1 MSRLRRIQA
10 KYPQE
15 PKVMNEEKYI
25 TIKELA
31 ELKGVSTRAIRL
43 SRGKYITR
51 DIIVKG
57 GKSFEILLSSIEPE
71 LQGKYYS
78 KFVPSC
84 TENQLPAPL
93 DFYKPDKAKIIALA
107 RLDLLNLWKNQR
119 KNQQNKTQFDTD
131 FLCAYNAQ
139 VLYPE
144 IYAKLG
150 KVSIGRLQRCKW
162 ILGNSNNYE
171 LLIPNYHYE
180 DYSRTCL
187 TEYEKQIFLKL
198 PLHPNKFSIEK
209 AISLTQ
215 YVLKSQGQEYIPAS
229 STFRKFANWYKANYF
244 DKWTVLSEGEK
255 TLKEKVIPHIKR
267 DISKIEVGEVL
278 VADGKRLNFQVIN
291 PFTGK
296 PCRATLIVFLDWKS
310 TALVGY
316 EIMLEENTQ
325 NIASALRNAILNLS
339 RIPKFVYLDNGKAF
353 RGKYFMGSE
362 DFCEIGLR
370 GIYEKLGI
378 TTVFA
383 NPYNARAKV
392 IERFF
397 LEMQESFEKLL
408 PSYIG
413 TGIENKPAR
422 LRRNEKFH
430 SEIHTEF
437 TPTIQQTIQM
447 INSWL
452 KYKNSLPCP
461 NDRTKSIKEMLDS
474 IERQAI
480 NPRELDDLMLAQEV
494 KTITS
499 QGIRFLKSDY
509 YNDALYGL
517 RQKVIIKYSLFDL
530 SYINVYTT
538 SGKFLCRADR
548 ITLTHPLA
556 HYTGEIKDVE
566 DYKQK
571 IQKQKQL
578 KNKTIKACKE
588 FLNTE
593 DLEIL
598 GCEMDKVEEIYL
610 PPKLETKKEKSE
622 KYNPAVKPLFKTSR
636 ERYEYLMEYGC
647 ICNND
652 RVWLASYKESKEFKE
667 YETNIA
673 DCRQRAEASACP
685 FNAGKQERNKL

>member
-1 MSRLRRIQA
+1 MD
-10 KYPQE
+10 
-15 PKVMNEEKYI
+15 NEKYI

-31 ELKGVSTRAIRL
+31 ELKCVSARAIRL
-43 SRGKYITR
+43 SKCKYITR
-51 DIIVKG
+51 EITVKG
-57 GKSFEILLSSIEPE
+57 GKSFEILLSSIEE
-71 LQGKYYS
+71 SLQEKYYS
-78 KFVPSC
+78 KLVSIPPIK
-84 TENQLPAPL
+84 QLPIIADL
-93 DFYKPDKAKIIALA
+93 HKSDKAKIIALA
-107 RLDLLNLWKNQR
+107 RFDLVNLWKDQR
-119 KNQQNKTQFDTD
+119 KHQAYKNQFDSD
-131 FLCAYNAQ
+131 FLSAYNANT
-139 VLYPE
+139 LYPE
-144 IYAKLG
+144 IYAKIG
-150 KVSIGRLQRCKW
+150 KVSIGTLQRWKRV
-162 ILGNSNNYE
+162 LGNSKNYE
-171 LLIPNYHYE
+171 LLSPGYHYE
-180 DYSRTCL
+180 NYSRTKL
-187 TEYEKQIFLKL
+187 DEYEKQIFLKFL
-198 PLHPNKFSIEK
+198 LHPNKFSIGK

-215 YVLKSQGQEYIPAS
+215 YVLKTHNREYIPAAP
-229 STFRKFANWYKANYF
+229 TFRRFANWYKANYF
-244 DKWTVLSEGEK
+244 DRWTLLRDGEK
-255 TLKEKVIPHIKR
+255 ALKEQVIPHIKR

-296 PCRATLIVFLDWKS
+296 ACRATLIGFLDWKS

-325 NIASALRNAILNLS
+325 NIASALRNAILNLGK
-339 RIPKFVYLDNGKAF
+339 IPKFVYLDNGRAF
-353 RGKYFMGSE
+353 KSKYFMGSPA
-362 DFCEIGLR
+362 FCETGLK

-413 TGIENKPAR
+413 TNIENKPAR

-430 SEIHTEF
+430 CAIHKEF
-437 TPTIQQTIQM
+437 IPTIQQTIQM

-452 KYKNSLPCP
+452 LYKNSLPCP
-461 NDRTKSIKEMLDS
+461 NDKSKTIQEMLGS
-474 IERQAI
+474 IERQEI

-530 SYINVYTT
+530 SYINVYTIT
-538 SGKFLCRADR
+538 GKFLCKADR

-556 HYTGEIKDVE
+556 HYTGDIKDIE

-588 FLNTE
+588 FLNIE

-598 GCEMDKVEEIYL
+598 ECEMDKIEDTLL
-610 PPKLETKKEKSE
+610 PSQIVPKIKIQKEKPE
-622 KYNPAVKPLFKTSR
+622 KFNPAVKPLFKTSR
-636 ERYEYLMEYGC
+636 ERYKYLMEHGC
-647 ICNND
+647 TCNDD
-652 RVWLASYKESKEFKE
+652 RIWLTAYKESKEFEE
-667 YETNIA
+667 YETSFRK
-673 DCRQRAEASACP
+673 D
-685 FNAGKQERNKL
+685 

>member
-1 MSRLRRIQA
+1 
-10 KYPQE
+10 
-15 PKVMNEEKYI
+15 MNEEKYI

-43 SRGKYITR
+43 SKSKYQIR
-51 DIIVKG
+51 DIDVKG

-71 LQGKYYS
+71 LQEKYYS
-78 KFVPSC
+78 KFVPSLSKK
-84 TENQLPAPL
+84 QIPVPL
-93 DFYKPDKAKIIALA
+93 DFHKPDKAKTIALA

-119 KNQQNKTQFDTD
+119 KNQSNKTQFDTD
-131 FLCAYNAQ
+131 FLSAYNAQ
-139 VLYPE
+139 ILYPE

-150 KVSIGRLQRCKW
+150 KVSIGTLQRWKRV
-162 ILGNSNNYE
+162 LGNSNNYE

-187 TEYEKQIFLKL
+187 TDYEKQIFMKL
-198 PLHPNKFSIEK
+198 LLHPNKFSIGK

-215 YVLKSQGQEYIPAS
+215 YVLKSQGQEYIPAPP
-229 STFRKFANWYKANYF
+229 TFRRFANWYKTNYF
-244 DKWTVLSEGEK
+244 DKWTLLREGEK
-255 TLKEKVIPHIKR
+255 ALKEEVIPHIKR

-296 PCRATLIVFLDWKS
+296 PCRATLIGFLDWKS

-316 EIMLEENTQ
+316 EIMIEENTQ
-325 NIASALRNAILNLS
+325 NIASALRNAILNLGK
-339 RIPKFVYLDNGKAF
+339 IPKFVYLDNGRAF
-353 RGKYFMGSE
+353 RGKYFVGSAKF
-362 DFCEIGLR
+362 DEIGLK

-383 NPYNARAKV
+383 NSYNARAKV

-413 TGIENKPAR
+413 TSIENKPAR

-452 KYKNSLPCP
+452 EYKNSLPCP
-461 NDRTKSIKEMLDS
+461 NDRTRSLKEMLNS
-474 IERQAI
+474 IEKQEI
-480 NPRELDDLMLAQEV
+480 NPRELDDLMMVQEI

-499 QGIRFLKSDY
+499 QGIRFLKADY
-509 YNDALYGL
+509 YNDELYGL
-517 RQKVIIKYSLFDL
+517 RQKVVIKYSLFDL

-566 DYKQK
+566 DYKLK

-588 FLNTE
+588 FLNIE

-598 GCEMDKVEEIYL
+598 EYEMDKTEKVQL
-610 PPKLETKKEKSE
+610 PPPNIPKLNTKKEKPE

-636 ERYEYLMEYGC
+636 GRYEYLMKYGC
-647 ICNND
+647 TCNDD
-652 RVWLASYKESKEFKE
+652 RVWLMAYKDSKEYKS
-667 YETNIA
+667 YETSFCK
-673 DCRQRAEASACP
+673 D
-685 FNAGKQERNKL
+685 

>member
-1 MSRLRRIQA
+1 MT
-10 KYPQE
+10 
-15 PKVMNEEKYI
+15 EKYI

-43 SRGKYITR
+43 AKDKYTIREVT
-51 DIIVKG
+51 VKG

-71 LQGKYYS
+71 LQEKYLN
-78 KFVPSC
+78 KF
-84 TENQLPAPL
+84 LPINNKKLLPTVVDL
-93 DFYKPDKAKIIALA
+93 YKPDKAKIIALA
-107 RLDLLNLWKNQR
+107 RFDLVKIWLEQR
-119 KNQQNKTQFDTD
+119 KNQYNKTQFDKD
-131 FLCAYNAQ
+131 FLSTYNAKC
-139 VLYPE
+139 LYPD
-144 IYAKLG
+144 IYAKIG
-150 KVSIGRLQRCKW
+150 NVSIGTLQRWKR
-162 ILGNSNNYE
+162 ILGNSSNYE

-180 DYSRTCL
+180 DYSRTTL
-187 TEYEKQIFLKL
+187 TEFEKQIFLKL
-198 PLHPNKFSIEK
+198 LLHPNKFSIGK

-215 YVLKSQGQEYIPAS
+215 YVLKTQGQEYIPAPP
-229 STFRKFANWYKANYF
+229 TFRRFANWYRDNYF
-244 DKWTVLSEGEK
+244 DKWTLLRDGEK
-255 TLKEKVIPHIKR
+255 ALKENVIPHIKR

-278 VADGKRLNFQVIN
+278 VADGKRLNFQIIN

-296 PCRATLIVFLDWKS
+296 PCRATLIGFLDWKS

-325 NIASALRNAILNLS
+325 NIASALRNAILNLGK
-339 RIPKFVYLDNGKAF
+339 IPKFVYLDNGKAF
-353 RGKYFMGSE
+353 RSKYFEGASKDGFE
-362 DFCEIGLR
+362 QYGFKGV
-370 GIYEKLGI
+370 YEKLGI

-413 TGIENKPAR
+413 TSIENKPAR

-430 SEIHTEF
+430 KAIHQEF
-437 TPTIQQTIQM
+437 VPTIQQTIQM

-452 KYKNSLPCP
+452 EYKNSQLCP
-461 NDRTKSIKEMLDS
+461 NDKSRTIQQMLDS
-474 IERQAI
+474 IERQEI
-480 NPRELDDLMLAQEV
+480 NQRELDDLMLAQEI
-494 KTITS
+494 KIITS

-530 SYINVYTT
+530 SYINVYTL
-538 SGKFLCRADR
+538 SGKFLCKADR

-556 HYTGEIKDVE
+556 NYTGEIKDIE

-578 KNKTIKACKE
+578 KKKTIKACKE
-588 FLNTE
+588 FLNIE

-598 GCEMDKVEEIYL
+598 QCEMADCEQRAEQSKAPFIASNQPEKEELENL
-610 PPKLETKKEKSE
+610 PTPIVPKIENKKE
-622 KYNPAVKPLFKTSR
+622 KYNPYVKPLFKTNI
-636 ERYEYLMEYGC
+636 ERYEYLMQHGC
-647 ICNND
+647 TCVED
-652 RVWLASYKESKEFKE
+652 RKWLTNFKESEE
-667 YETNIA
+667 YKQYEINI
-673 DCRQRAEASACP
+673 C
-685 FNAGKQERNKL
+685 

>member
-1 MSRLRRIQA
+1 MD
-10 KYPQE
+10 
-15 PKVMNEEKYI
+15 NEKYI

-31 ELKGVSTRAIRL
+31 ELKGVSARAIRL
-43 SRGKYITR
+43 SLKKYVIREITVR
-51 DIIVKG
+51 G
-57 GKSFEILLSSIEPE
+57 GKSFEILLSSIEPV
-71 LQGKYYS
+71 LQEKYYS
-78 KFVPSC
+78 KIIPTYEVK
-84 TENQLPAPL
+84 QLPTPTN
-93 DFYKPDKAKIIALA
+93 FHKPDKAKTIALA
-107 RLDLLNLWKNQR
+107 RIDLLNLWKNQR
-119 KNQQNKTQFDTD
+119 KNQSNKTQFDKN
-131 FLCAYNAQ
+131 FLSAYNAKC
-139 VLYPE
+139 LYPE

-150 KVSIGRLQRCKW
+150 KVSIGTLQRWKR

-180 DYSRTCL
+180 DYSKTCL
-187 TEYEKQIFLKL
+187 TEHEKQIFLKL
-198 PLHPNKFSIEK
+198 LLHPNKFSIGK

-215 YVLKSQGQEYIPAS
+215 YVLKTQGTEYIPS
-229 STFRKFANWYKANYF
+229 SPTFRKFANWYKANYF
-244 DKWTVLSEGEK
+244 DKWTLLRDGEK
-255 TLKEKVIPHIKR
+255 ALKEEVIPHIKR
-267 DISKIEVGEVL
+267 NISKIDVGEVL

-296 PCRATLIVFLDWKS
+296 PCRATLIGFLDWKS

-316 EIMLEENTQ
+316 EIMIEENTQ
-325 NIASALRNAILNLS
+325 NIASALRNAILNLGK
-339 RIPKFVYLDNGKAF
+339 IPKFVYLDNGRAF
-353 RGKYFMGSE
+353 RSKYFVGSA
-362 DFCEIGLR
+362 DFSEIGLK

-397 LEMQESFEKLL
+397 LEMQESFEKLF

-413 TGIENKPAR
+413 TSIESKPAR

-452 KYKNSLPCP
+452 EYKNSLPCP

-509 YNDALYGL
+509 YNDAIYGL

-530 SYINVYTT
+530 SYINVYTI
-538 SGKFLCRADR
+538 SGKFLCRAER

-556 HYTGEIKDVE
+556 HYTGEINDIE

-588 FLNTE
+588 FLNIE

-598 GCEMDKVEEIYL
+598 EYTLEEKEEEIL
-610 PPKLETKKEKSE
+610 PLSTVPKIEVKKEKPE

-636 ERYEYLMEYGC
+636 ERYEYLMEHGC
-647 ICNND
+647 TCNED
-652 RVWLASYKESKEFKE
+652 RIWLKTYKESKEYKQ
-667 YETNIA
+667 YET
-673 DCRQRAEASACP
+673 DFC
-685 FNAGKQERNKL
+685 

>member
-1 MSRLRRIQA
+1 MIDVST
-10 KYPQE
+10 
-15 PKVMNEEKYI
+15 MTNEKYI

-43 SRGKYITR
+43 SRGKYQTR
-51 DIIVKG
+51 DIVVKG

-71 LQGKYYS
+71 LQEKYYS
-78 KFVPSC
+78 KIIPILS
-84 TENQLPAPL
+84 EKQLPAPL
-93 DFYKPDKAKIIALA
+93 DFHKPNKAKIIALA

-119 KNQQNKTQFDTD
+119 KNQNNKTQFDND
-131 FLCAYNAQ
+131 FLSAYNAQ

-150 KVSIGRLQRCKW
+150 KVSIGTLQRWKRN
-162 ILGNSNNYE
+162 LGNSNNYE

-187 TEYEKQIFLKL
+187 TDYEKQIFLKL
-198 PLHPNKFSIEK
+198 LLHPNKFSIGK

-215 YVLKSQGQEYIPAS
+215 YVLKTQGAEYIPAPP
-229 STFRKFANWYKANYF
+229 TFRRFANWYKANYF
-244 DKWTVLSEGEK
+244 DKWTLLRESEK
-255 TLKEKVIPHIKR
+255 ALKEKVIPHIKR
-267 DISKIEVGEVL
+267 DVSKIEVGEVL

-296 PCRATLIVFLDWKS
+296 PCRATLIGFLDWKS

-325 NIASALRNAILNLS
+325 NIASALRNAILNLG

-353 RGKYFMGSE
+353 RGKYFLGSSNF
-362 DFCEIGLR
+362 DEIGLK
-370 GIYEKLGI
+370 GLYEKLGI

-413 TGIENKPAR
+413 TSIENKPAR
-422 LRRNEKFH
+422 LRRNENFH

-452 KYKNSLPCP
+452 EYKNSLPCP
-461 NDRTKSIKEMLDS
+461 NDRTRSNKEMLDS
-474 IERQAI
+474 IERQEI
-480 NPRELDDLMLAQEV
+480 NPRELDDLMMAQEI

-499 QGIRFLKSDY
+499 QGIRFLKADY

-530 SYINVYTT
+530 NYINVYTT

-556 HYTGEIKDVE
+556 HYTGEIKDIE

-571 IQKQKQL
+571 FQKQKQL
-578 KNKTIKACKE
+578 KNRTIKACKE
-588 FLNTE
+588 FLNIK

-598 GCEMDKVEEIYL
+598 KCEIDKAEDIYL
-610 PPKLETKKEKSE
+610 PKKIEVKKEKPE

-636 ERYEYLMEYGC
+636 DRYEYLMEHGC
-647 ICNND
+647 TCNDD
-652 RVWLASYKESKEFKE
+652 RVWLTNYKESKEFEE
-667 YETNIA
+667 YETDI
-673 DCRQRAEASACP
+673 C
-685 FNAGKQERNKL
+685 

>member
-1 MSRLRRIQA
+1 MNVN
-10 KYPQE
+10 K
-15 PKVMNEEKYI
+15 MNEEKYI

-31 ELKGVSTRAIRL
+31 ELKGVSTRAVRL
-43 SRGKYITR
+43 SKNKYSTR
-51 DIIVKG
+51 EIIVKG

-71 LQGKYYS
+71 FQKKYYS
-78 KFVPSC
+78 KILPNFP
-84 TENQLPAPL
+84 EKQLPVPI
-93 DFYKPDKAKIIALA
+93 DFHKPDKAKIIALA
-107 RLDLLNLWKNQR
+107 RLDLLNLWKKER
-119 KNQQNKTQFDTD
+119 KNQQNKSQFDKD
-131 FLCAYNAQ
+131 FLSAYNAQ

-150 KVSIGRLQRCKW
+150 KVSIGTIQRWKR

-187 TEYEKQIFLKL
+187 TDYEKQIFLKL
-198 PLHPNKFSIEK
+198 LLHPNKFSIGK

-215 YVLKSQGQEYIPAS
+215 YVLKTQGQEYIPAPP
-229 STFRKFANWYKANYF
+229 TFRRFANWYKANYF
-244 DKWTVLSEGEK
+244 DKWTLLRDGEK
-255 TLKEKVIPHIKR
+255 ALKEQVIPHIKR
-267 DISKIEVGEVL
+267 DVSKIEVGEVL

-296 PCRATLIVFLDWKS
+296 PCRATLIGFLDWKS
-310 TALVGY
+310 AALIGY

-325 NIASALRNAILNLS
+325 NIASALRNAILSLGK
-339 RIPKFVYLDNGKAF
+339 IPKFVYLDNGKAF
-353 RGKYFMGSE
+353 RSKYFMGSAKF
-362 DFCEIGLR
+362 DEIGLK

-413 TGIENKPAR
+413 TSIVNKPAR

-430 SEIHTEF
+430 SEIHKELV
-437 TPTIQQTIQM
+437 PTIQQTIQM

-452 KYKNSLPCP
+452 EYKNSLLCP
-461 NDRTKSIKEMLDS
+461 NNKSKTIKEMLNS
-474 IERQAI
+474 IARQEI
-480 NPRELDDLMLAQEV
+480 NQRELDDLMLATVV
-494 KTITS
+494 KTITR

-530 SYINVYTT
+530 SYINVYTM

-548 ITLTHPLA
+548 VTATHPLA
-556 HYTGEIKDVE
+556 HLLGDVKDIE

-571 IQKQKQL
+571 IRKQKQL
-578 KNKTIKACKE
+578 QSKTIKAVKE
-588 FLNTE
+588 HFSLE
-593 DLEIL
+593 DIDLIKSKLIEAEIS
-598 GCEMDKVEEIYL
+598 KEELIIEQ
-610 PPKLETKKEKSE
+610 PVIEKQEVKKEKIKQPE
-622 KYNPAVKPLFKTSR
+622 NYVQNRKRPIFKDNY
-636 ERYEYLMEYGC
+636 ERYEWHMKNGC
-647 ICNND
+647 IGNED
-652 RVWLASYKESKEFKE
+652 RQWLSEYIRSEEFKII
-667 YETNIA
+667 YE
-673 DCRQRAEASACP
+673 
-685 FNAGKQERNKL
+685 K

>member
-1 MSRLRRIQA
+1 
-10 KYPQE
+10 
-15 PKVMNEEKYI
+15 MNEEKYI

-43 SRGKYITR
+43 SRGKYQTREIT
-51 DIIVKG
+51 VKG
-57 GKSFEILLSSIEPE
+57 GRSFEIFLSSIEPE
-71 LQGKYYS
+71 LQEKYYS

-84 TENQLPAPL
+84 TEKQLPAPL
-93 DFYKPDKAKIIALA
+93 DFHKPDKAKTIALA

-131 FLCAYNAQ
+131 FLSAYNAQ

-150 KVSIGRLQRCKW
+150 KVSIGTLQRWKRV
-162 ILGNSNNYE
+162 LGNSNNYE

-198 PLHPNKFSIEK
+198 LLHPNKFSIGK

-215 YVLKSQGQEYIPAS
+215 YVLKTQGAEYIPAPP
-229 STFRKFANWYKANYF
+229 TFRKFANWYKANYF
-244 DKWTVLSEGEK
+244 DKWTLLRDGEK
-255 TLKEKVIPHIKR
+255 TLKEEVIPHIKR
-267 DISKIEVGEVL
+267 DLSKIEVGEVL

-296 PCRATLIVFLDWKS
+296 PCRATLIGFLDWKS

-325 NIASALRNAILNLS
+325 NIASALRNAILNLGK
-339 RIPKFVYLDNGKAF
+339 IPKFVYLDNGKAF
-353 RGKYFMGSE
+353 KGKYYMGSA
-362 DFCEIGLR
+362 DFNEVGLK

-378 TTVFA
+378 STVFA

-413 TGIENKPAR
+413 TSIENKPAR

-430 SEIHTEF
+430 SEIHQEF
-437 TPTIQQTIQM
+437 VPTIQQTIQM

-452 KYKNSLPCP
+452 EYKISLPCP
-461 NDRTKSIKEMLDS
+461 NDKTRSIKEMVDS
-474 IERQAI
+474 IERQEI
-480 NPRELDDLMLAQEV
+480 NPRELDDLMMAQEI

-499 QGIRFLKSDY
+499 QGIRFLKADY
-509 YNDALYGL
+509 YNDTLYGL

-530 SYINVYTT
+530 NYINVYTT
-538 SGKFLCRADR
+538 SGKFLCKADR

-578 KNKTIKACKE
+578 KNRTIKACKE
-588 FLNTE
+588 FLNIE

-598 GCEMDKVEEIYL
+598 KCEIDEAEEIYL
-610 PPKLETKKEKSE
+610 PPKIEVKKEKSE

-636 ERYEYLMEYGC
+636 DRYEYLMKYGC
-647 ICNND
+647 TCNDD
-652 RVWLASYKESKEFKE
+652 RVWLTNYKETKEFEE
-667 YETNIA
+667 YETDI
-673 DCRQRAEASACP
+673 C
-685 FNAGKQERNKL
+685 

>member
-1 MSRLRRIQA
+1 MD
-10 KYPQE
+10 
-15 PKVMNEEKYI
+15 NEKYI

-31 ELKGVSTRAIRL
+31 ELKGVSARAIRL
-43 SRGKYITR
+43 SLKKYVIREITVR
-51 DIIVKG
+51 G
-57 GKSFEILLSSIEPE
+57 GKSFEILLSSIEPV
-71 LQGKYYS
+71 LQEKYYS
-78 KFVPSC
+78 KIVP
-84 TENQLPAPL
+84 TYEIKKLPAPT
-93 DFYKPDKAKIIALA
+93 DFHKPDKAKVIALA
-107 RLDLLNLWKNQR
+107 RLDLLNLWKKER
-119 KNQQNKTQFDTD
+119 KNQQNKTQFDND
-131 FLCAYNAQ
+131 FLGAYNAQ

-150 KVSIGRLQRCKW
+150 NVSIGTLQRWKRF
-162 ILGNSNNYE
+162 IGNSNNYE

-198 PLHPNKFSIEK
+198 LLHPNKFSIGK

-215 YVLKSQGQEYIPAS
+215 YVLKTQGAEYIPAAP
-229 STFRKFANWYKANYF
+229 TFRRFANWYKANYF
-244 DKWTVLSEGEK
+244 DKWTLLRDGEK
-255 TLKEKVIPHIKR
+255 ALKEDVIPHIKR

-296 PCRATLIVFLDWKS
+296 PCRATLIGFLDWKS

-325 NIASALRNAILNLS
+325 NIASALRNAILNLGK
-339 RIPKFVYLDNGKAF
+339 IPKFVYLDNGKAF
-353 RGKYFMGSE
+353 RGKYFLGSSNF
-362 DFCEIGLR
+362 DEIGLK

-397 LEMQESFEKLL
+397 LEMQESIEKLL

-413 TGIENKPAR
+413 TSIKNKPAR

-430 SEIHTEF
+430 SEIHQEY

-452 KYKNSLPCP
+452 EYKNSLPCP
-461 NDRTKSIKEMLDS
+461 NDRTRSIKEKLDS

-480 NPRELDDLMLAQEV
+480 NPRELDDLMLAQEI
-494 KTITS
+494 KTIAS
-499 QGIRFLKSDY
+499 QGIRFLKADY

-556 HYTGEIKDVE
+556 HYTGEVKDIE

-588 FLNTE
+588 FLNIE

-598 GCEMDKVEEIYL
+598 EYTLEEKEEEIL
-610 PPKLETKKEKSE
+610 PLSTVPKIEVKKEKPE
-622 KYNPAVKPLFKTSR
+622 KYNPAVKPLFKSSR
-636 ERYEYLMEYGC
+636 ERYEYLMEHGC
-647 ICNND
+647 TCNED
-652 RVWLASYKESKEFKE
+652 RIWLKTYKESKEYKQ
-667 YETNIA
+667 YET
-673 DCRQRAEASACP
+673 DFC
-685 FNAGKQERNKL
+685 

>member
-1 MSRLRRIQA
+1 
-10 KYPQE
+10 
-15 PKVMNEEKYI
+15 MNEEKYI

-43 SRGKYITR
+43 SRGKYQTREIT
-51 DIIVKG
+51 VKG
-57 GKSFEILLSSIEPE
+57 GRSFEIFLSSIEPE
-71 LQGKYYS
+71 LQEKYYS

-84 TENQLPAPL
+84 TEKQLPAPL
-93 DFYKPDKAKIIALA
+93 DFHKPDKAKTIALA

-131 FLCAYNAQ
+131 FLSAYNAQ

-150 KVSIGRLQRCKW
+150 KVSIGTLQRWKRV
-162 ILGNSNNYE
+162 LGNSNNYE

-198 PLHPNKFSIEK
+198 LLHPNKFSIGK

-215 YVLKSQGQEYIPAS
+215 YVLKTQGAEYIPAPP
-229 STFRKFANWYKANYF
+229 TFRKFANWYKANYF
-244 DKWTVLSEGEK
+244 DKWTLLRDGEK
-255 TLKEKVIPHIKR
+255 TLKEEVIPHIKR
-267 DISKIEVGEVL
+267 YLSKIEVGEVL

-296 PCRATLIVFLDWKS
+296 PCRATLIGFLDWKS

-325 NIASALRNAILNLS
+325 NIASALRNAILNLGK
-339 RIPKFVYLDNGKAF
+339 IPKFVYLDNGKAF
-353 RGKYFMGSE
+353 KGKYFMGSA
-362 DFCEIGLR
+362 DFNEVGLK

-378 TTVFA
+378 STVFA

-413 TGIENKPAR
+413 TSIENKPAR

-430 SEIHTEF
+430 SEIHQEF
-437 TPTIQQTIQM
+437 VPTIQQTIQM

-452 KYKNSLPCP
+452 EYKISLPCP
-461 NDRTKSIKEMLDS
+461 NDKTRSIKEMVDS
-474 IERQAI
+474 IERQEI
-480 NPRELDDLMLAQEV
+480 NPRELDDLMMAQEI

-499 QGIRFLKSDY
+499 QGIRFLKADY
-509 YNDALYGL
+509 YNDTLYGL

-530 SYINVYTT
+530 NYINVYTT
-538 SGKFLCRADR
+538 SGKFLCKADR

-578 KNKTIKACKE
+578 KNRTIKACKK
-588 FLNTE
+588 FLNIE

-598 GCEMDKVEEIYL
+598 KCEIDEAEEIYL
-610 PPKLETKKEKSE
+610 PPKIEVKKEKSE

-636 ERYEYLMEYGC
+636 DRYEYLMKYGC
-647 ICNND
+647 TCNDD
-652 RVWLASYKESKEFKE
+652 RVWLTNYKETKEFEE
-667 YETNIA
+667 YETDI
-673 DCRQRAEASACP
+673 C
-685 FNAGKQERNKL
+685 

>member
-1 MSRLRRIQA
+1 
-10 KYPQE
+10 
-15 PKVMNEEKYI
+15 MNEEKYI

-43 SRGKYITR
+43 SLKKYVTREIT
-51 DIIVKG
+51 VKG
-57 GKSFEILLSSIEPE
+57 GKSFEILLSSIETE
-71 LQGKYYS
+71 FQEKYYS
-78 KFVPSC
+78 KIIPTCEVK
-84 TENQLPAPL
+84 QLPAPT
-93 DFYKPDKAKIIALA
+93 DFHKPDKAKIIALA
-107 RLDLLNLWKNQR
+107 RLDLLNLWKNER
-119 KNQQNKTQFDTD
+119 KNKQNKTQFDID
-131 FLCAYNAQ
+131 FLSAYNAQ

-150 KVSIGRLQRCKW
+150 NVSIGTLQRWKR
-162 ILGNSNNYE
+162 ILGNSDNYE

-187 TEYEKQIFLKL
+187 TEHEKQIFLKL
-198 PLHPNKFSIEK
+198 LLHPNKFSIGK

-215 YVLKSQGQEYIPAS
+215 YVLKTQGAEYIPAPP
-229 STFRKFANWYKANYF
+229 TFRKFANWYKANYF
-244 DKWTVLSEGEK
+244 DKWTLLRDGEK
-255 TLKEKVIPHIKR
+255 ALKEEVIPHIKR
-267 DISKIEVGEVL
+267 DISTIEVGEVL

-296 PCRATLIVFLDWKS
+296 PCRATLIGFLDWKS

-316 EIMLEENTQ
+316 EIMIEENTQ
-325 NIASALRNAILNLS
+325 NIASALRNAILNMGI
-339 RIPKFVYLDNGKAF
+339 IPKFVYLDNGRAF
-353 RGKYFMGSE
+353 RGKYF
-362 DFCEIGLR
+362 R
-370 GIYEKLGI
+370 GKYKEGFEQYGFKGVYEKLGI

-413 TGIENKPAR
+413 TNIENKPAR

-430 SEIHTEF
+430 SEIQQEF
-437 TPTIQQTIQM
+437 IPTIQQTIQM

-452 KYKNSLPCP
+452 EYKNSLPCP

-474 IERQAI
+474 IERQEI
-480 NPRELDDLMLAQEV
+480 NPRELDDLMLVQEV

-517 RQKVIIKYSLFDL
+517 RQIVIIKYSLFDL
-530 SYINVYTT
+530 SYINVYTI
-538 SGKFLCRADR
+538 SGKFLCRAER
-548 ITLTHPLA
+548 ITLTQPLA
-556 HYTGEIKDVE
+556 HYTGEINDIE

-588 FLNTE
+588 FLNIE

-598 GCEMDKVEEIYL
+598 ECEMADCEQRAKRSADPFIASDQADKDEEIYL
-610 PPKLETKKEKSE
+610 SPKIENKKEKQE

-636 ERYEYLMEYGC
+636 ERYDYLIEHGC
-647 ICNND
+647 TCNED
-652 RVWLASYKESKEFKE
+652 RIWLTAYKESKEFKQ
-667 YETNIA
+667 YET
-673 DCRQRAEASACP
+673 DFC
-685 FNAGKQERNKL
+685 

>member
-1 MSRLRRIQA
+1 MS
-10 KYPQE
+10 
-15 PKVMNEEKYI
+15 
-25 TIKELA
+25 
-31 ELKGVSTRAIRL
+31 
-43 SRGKYITR
+43 
-51 DIIVKG
+51 
-57 GKSFEILLSSIEPE
+57 
-71 LQGKYYS
+71 
-78 KFVPSC
+78 
-84 TENQLPAPL
+84 
-93 DFYKPDKAKIIALA
+93 
-107 RLDLLNLWKNQR
+107 
-119 KNQQNKTQFDTD
+119 
-131 FLCAYNAQ
+131 AYNAQ

-150 KVSIGRLQRCKW
+150 KVSFGTLQRWKRV
-162 ILGNSNNYE
+162 LGNSNNYE

-198 PLHPNKFSIEK
+198 LLHPNKFSIGK

-215 YVLKSQGQEYIPAS
+215 YVLKSQGQEYISAPP
-229 STFRKFANWYKANYF
+229 TFRRFANWYKANYF
-244 DKWTVLSEGEK
+244 DKWTLLRDGEK
-255 TLKEKVIPHIKR
+255 ALKEEVIPHIKR
-267 DISKIEVGEVL
+267 DISKIEVGEVI

-296 PCRATLIVFLDWKS
+296 PCRATMIGFLDWKS

-353 RGKYFMGSE
+353 RGKYFLGSSNF
-362 DFCEIGLR
+362 DEIGLK
-370 GIYEKLGI
+370 GLYEKLGI

-397 LEMQESFEKLL
+397 LEMQERFEKLL

-413 TGIENKPAR
+413 TSIENKPAR

-452 KYKNSLPCP
+452 EYKNSLPCP
-461 NDRTKSIKEMLDS
+461 NDRTRSIKKMLDS
-474 IERQAI
+474 IERQEI
-480 NPRELDDLMLAQEV
+480 NPRVLDDLMMNQEI
-494 KTITS
+494 KNITS
-499 QGIRFLKSDY
+499 QGIRFLKADY

-556 HYTGEIKDVE
+556 HYTGEIKDIE

-578 KNKTIKACKE
+578 KNRTIKACKE
-588 FLNTE
+588 FLNIE

-598 GCEMDKVEEIYL
+598 RCEIDKAEEIYL
-610 PPKLETKKEKSE
+610 PPKIEVKKEKPE

-636 ERYEYLMEYGC
+636 ERYEYLMKYGC
-647 ICNND
+647 TCNDD
-652 RVWLASYKESKEFKE
+652 RVWLMAYKDSKEFEE
-667 YETNIA
+667 YET
-673 DCRQRAEASACP
+673 DFC
-685 FNAGKQERNKL
+685 

>member
-1 MSRLRRIQA
+1 
-10 KYPQE
+10 
-15 PKVMNEEKYI
+15 MNKEKYI

-43 SRGKYITR
+43 SKGKYITR
-51 DIIVKG
+51 EITVKG

-71 LQGKYYS
+71 LQEKYYS
-78 KFVPSC
+78 KLVLIPPIK
-84 TENQLPAPL
+84 QLPIIA
-93 DFYKPDKAKIIALA
+93 DFHKQNKAKIIALA
-107 RLDLLNLWKNQR
+107 RFDLVNLWKEQRKQQAR
-119 KNQQNKTQFDTD
+119 KNQFDAD
-131 FLCAYNAQ
+131 FLNVYNANT
-139 VLYPE
+139 LYPE
-144 IYAKLG
+144 IYAKIG
-150 KVSIGRLQRCKW
+150 KVSIGTLQRWKRV
-162 ILGNSNNYE
+162 LGNSKNYE
-171 LLIPNYHYE
+171 LLIPGYHYE
-180 DYSRTCL
+180 DYSRTKL
-187 TEYEKQIFLKL
+187 DEYEKQIFLKFL
-198 PLHPNKFSIEK
+198 LNPNKFSIGK

-215 YVLKSQGQEYIPAS
+215 YVLKTHNREYIPAAP
-229 STFRKFANWYKANYF
+229 TFRRFANWYKANYF
-244 DKWTVLSEGEK
+244 DRWTLLRDGEK
-255 TLKEKVIPHIKR
+255 ALKEQVIPHIKR

-296 PCRATLIVFLDWKS
+296 PCRATLIGFLDWKS

-325 NIASALRNAILNLS
+325 NIASALRNAILNLGK
-339 RIPKFVYLDNGKAF
+339 IPKFVYLDNGRAF
-353 RGKYFMGSE
+353 RGKYFMGSPA
-362 DFCEIGLR
+362 FCEIGLK

-378 TTVFA
+378 TTIFA
-383 NPYNARAKV
+383 NPYNARTKV

-413 TGIENKPAR
+413 TSIENKPAR
-422 LRRNEKFH
+422 LKRNEKFH
-430 SEIHTEF
+430 CAIHTEF
-437 TPTIQQTIQM
+437 IPTIQQTIQM

-452 KYKNSLPCP
+452 LYKNSLPCP
-461 NDRTKSIKEMLDS
+461 NDKSKTIQEMLDS
-474 IERQAI
+474 IERQQI

-530 SYINVYTT
+530 SYINVYTIT
-538 SGKFLCRADR
+538 GKFLCKADR

-556 HYTGEIKDVE
+556 HYTSDIKDIE

-588 FLNTE
+588 FLNIE

-598 GCEMDKVEEIYL
+598 ECQIEDKEEYL
-610 PPKLETKKEKSE
+610 PSPMISKAEIKKEKRK

-636 ERYEYLMEYGC
+636 ERYEYLMEHGC
-647 ICNND
+647 TCNDD
-652 RVWLASYKESKEFKE
+652 RIWLTAYKESKEFEE
-667 YETNIA
+667 YETSFRK
-673 DCRQRAEASACP
+673 D
-685 FNAGKQERNKL
+685 

>member
-1 MSRLRRIQA
+1 M
-10 KYPQE
+10 
-15 PKVMNEEKYI
+15 
-25 TIKELA
+25 
-31 ELKGVSTRAIRL
+31 
-43 SRGKYITR
+43 R
-51 DIIVKG
+51 DG
-57 GKSFEILLSSIEPE
+57 
-71 LQGKYYS
+71 
-78 KFVPSC
+78 
-84 TENQLPAPL
+84 
-93 DFYKPDKAKIIALA
+93 
-107 RLDLLNLWKNQR
+107 
-119 KNQQNKTQFDTD
+119 
-131 FLCAYNAQ
+131 
-139 VLYPE
+139 
-144 IYAKLG
+144 
-150 KVSIGRLQRCKW
+150 
-162 ILGNSNNYE
+162 
-171 LLIPNYHYE
+171 
-180 DYSRTCL
+180 
-187 TEYEKQIFLKL
+187 
-198 PLHPNKFSIEK
+198 EK
-209 AISLTQ
+209 A
-215 YVLKSQGQEYIPAS
+215 
-229 STFRKFANWYKANYF
+229 
-244 DKWTVLSEGEK
+244 
-255 TLKEKVIPHIKR
+255 LKEQVIPHIKR

-296 PCRATLIVFLDWKS
+296 PCRATLIGFLDWKS

-353 RGKYFMGSE
+353 RGKYFLGSPN
-362 DFCEIGLR
+362 FNEIGLK

-392 IERFF
+392 IERF

-413 TGIENKPAR
+413 TSIENKPAR

-430 SEIHTEF
+430 KEVYQNF
-437 TPTIQQTIQM
+437 VPTIQQTIQM

-452 KYKNSLPCP
+452 EYKNSQLCP
-461 NDRTKSIKEMLDS
+461 NNKTKTIQQMLDC
-474 IERQAI
+474 IDKQGI
-480 NPRELDDLMLAQEV
+480 NQRELDDLMLAQEV

-530 SYINVYTT
+530 SYINVYTM
-538 SGKFLCRADR
+538 SGKFLCKADR

-556 HYTGEIKDVE
+556 HYTGEIKDIE

-588 FLNTE
+588 FLNVE

-598 GCEMDKVEEIYL
+598 ECEFEKEEDINL
-610 PPKLETKKEKSE
+610 PLPNITEIKIKKEKRQ
-622 KYNPAVKPLFKTSR
+622 KYNPAIKPLFKTSR
-636 ERYEYLMEYGC
+636 ERYEYLMKYGC
-647 ICNND
+647 TCNDD
-652 RVWLASYKESKEFKE
+652 RTWLAAYKVSKEFKD
-667 YETNIA
+667 YETQICIN
-673 DCRQRAEASACP
+673 
-685 FNAGKQERNKL
+685 

>member
-1 MSRLRRIQA
+1 MD
-10 KYPQE
+10 
-15 PKVMNEEKYI
+15 NEKYI

-31 ELKGVSTRAIRL
+31 ELKGVSARAIRL
-43 SRGKYITR
+43 SLKKYVIREIT
-51 DIIVKG
+51 VKG

-71 LQGKYYS
+71 LQEKYYL
-78 KFVPSC
+78 KIVPAY
-84 TENQLPAPL
+84 EVKQLPAL
-93 DFYKPDKAKIIALA
+93 TDFHKPDKAKVIALA
-107 RLDLLNLWKNQR
+107 RLDLLNLWKQER
-119 KNQQNKTQFDTD
+119 KNQSNKTQFDKD
-131 FLCAYNAQ
+131 FLSAYNAQ

-150 KVSIGRLQRCKW
+150 NVSIGTLQRW
-162 ILGNSNNYE
+162 NRILGNSNNYE

-187 TEYEKQIFLKL
+187 TEHEKQIFLKL
-198 PLHPNKFSIEK
+198 LLHPNKFSIGK

-215 YVLKSQGQEYIPAS
+215 YVLKTQGQEYIPAPP
-229 STFRKFANWYKANYF
+229 TFRRFANWYKANYF
-244 DKWTVLSEGEK
+244 DKWTLLRDGEK
-255 TLKEKVIPHIKR
+255 ALKEKVIPHIQR

-296 PCRATLIVFLDWKS
+296 PCRATLIGFLDWKS
-310 TALVGY
+310 TALVSY

-325 NIASALRNAILNLS
+325 NIASSLRNAILHLGK
-339 RIPKFVYLDNGKAF
+339 IPKFVYLDNGKAF
-353 RGKYFMGSE
+353 RGKYFMGSANFDE
-362 DFCEIGLR
+362 VGLK

-413 TGIENKPAR
+413 TNIENKPAR

-430 SEIHTEF
+430 SEIHQEF
-437 TPTIQQTIQM
+437 VPTIQQTIQM

-452 KYKNSLPCP
+452 EYKNSLPCP
-461 NDRTKSIKEMLDS
+461 NNRTQSIKEMLDS
-474 IERQAI
+474 IERQKI
-480 NPRELDDLMLAQEV
+480 NPRELDDLMLAQEI

-556 HYTGEIKDVE
+556 HYTGEINDIE

-588 FLNTE
+588 FLNIE

-598 GCEMDKVEEIYL
+598 ECQIEEKEEEIL
-610 PPKLETKKEKSE
+610 PPPIIQKIENKIEKPA

-647 ICNND
+647 TCNND
-652 RVWLASYKESKEFKE
+652 RIWLKAYKESKEFKE
-667 YETNIA
+667 YETKIRT
-673 DCRQRAEASACP
+673 D
-685 FNAGKQERNKL
+685 

>member
-1 MSRLRRIQA
+1 MCRNDTKDINVSWKQFQSSAFGAMNIN
-10 KYPQE
+10 
-15 PKVMNEEKYI
+15 VMTDEKYI

-43 SRGKYITR
+43 SKGKYITR
-51 DIIVKG
+51 EITIKG
-57 GKSFEILLSSIEPE
+57 GRSFKILLSSIEPV
-71 LQGKYYS
+71 LQEKYYS
-78 KFVPSC
+78 KIIPTYEVK
-84 TENQLPAPL
+84 QLPTPTN
-93 DFYKPDKAKIIALA
+93 FHKPDKAKVIALA
-107 RLDLLNLWKNQR
+107 RLDLLNLWKQER
-119 KNQQNKTQFDTD
+119 KNQQNKTQFDKD
-131 FLCAYNAQ
+131 FLSAYNAQ

-150 KVSIGRLQRCKW
+150 NVSIGTLQRWKR

-187 TEYEKQIFLKL
+187 TEHEKQIFLKL
-198 PLHPNKFSIEK
+198 LLHPNRFSIGK

-215 YVLKSQGQEYIPAS
+215 YVLKTQGQEYIPAPP
-229 STFRKFANWYKANYF
+229 TFRRFANWYKANYF
-244 DKWTVLSEGEK
+244 DKWTLLRDGEK
-255 TLKEKVIPHIKR
+255 ALKEDVIPHIKR

-296 PCRATLIVFLDWKS
+296 PCRATLIGFLDWKS

-316 EIMLEENTQ
+316 EIMIEENTQ
-325 NIASALRNAILNLS
+325 NIASALRNAILNLDK
-339 RIPKFVYLDNGKAF
+339 IPKFVYLDNGRAF
-353 RGKYFMGSE
+353 RGKYFRGKYKDGFE
-362 DFCEIGLR
+362 QYGFKGL
-370 GIYEKLGI
+370 YEKLGI

-413 TGIENKPAR
+413 TNIENKPAR

-437 TPTIQQTIQM
+437 TPTIQQTIKM

-452 KYKNSLPCP
+452 EYKNSLPCP

-474 IERQAI
+474 IEKQEI
-480 NPRELDDLMLAQEV
+480 NPRELDDLMLVQEV

-530 SYINVYTT
+530 SYINVYTI

-556 HYTGEIKDVE
+556 HYTGEINDIE

-588 FLNTE
+588 FLNIE

-598 GCEMDKVEEIYL
+598 EYQLEEKEEEIL
-610 PPKLETKKEKSE
+610 PSPIIPKIENKKEKPE
-622 KYNPAVKPLFKTSR
+622 KYNPAVRLLFKTSR
-636 ERYEYLMEYGC
+636 ERYEYLMEHGC
-647 ICNND
+647 TCNDD
-652 RVWLASYKESKEFKE
+652 RIWFKAYKESKEYKQ
-667 YETNIA
+667 YET
-673 DCRQRAEASACP
+673 DFC
-685 FNAGKQERNKL
+685 

>member
-1 MSRLRRIQA
+1 MD
-10 KYPQE
+10 
-15 PKVMNEEKYI
+15 NEKYI

-43 SRGKYITR
+43 SLKKYVIREITVR
-51 DIIVKG
+51 G
-57 GKSFEILLSSIEPE
+57 GKSFEILLSSIEPV
-71 LQGKYYS
+71 LQEKYYS
-78 KFVPSC
+78 KIVP
-84 TENQLPAPL
+84 TYEIKKLPAPT
-93 DFYKPDKAKIIALA
+93 DFHKPDKAKVIALA
-107 RLDLLNLWKNQR
+107 RLDLLNLWKKER
-119 KNQQNKTQFDTD
+119 KNQQNKTQFDND
-131 FLCAYNAQ
+131 FLGAYNAQ

-150 KVSIGRLQRCKW
+150 NVSIGTLQRWKRF
-162 ILGNSNNYE
+162 IGNSNNYE

-198 PLHPNKFSIEK
+198 LLHPNKFSIGK

-215 YVLKSQGQEYIPAS
+215 YVLKTQGAEYIPAA
-229 STFRKFANWYKANYF
+229 STFRRFANWYKANYF
-244 DKWTVLSEGEK
+244 DKWTLLRDGEK
-255 TLKEKVIPHIKR
+255 ALKEDVIPHIKR

-296 PCRATLIVFLDWKS
+296 PCRATLIGFLDWKS

-316 EIMLEENTQ
+316 EIMIEENTQ
-325 NIASALRNAILNLS
+325 NIASALRNAILNLGK
-339 RIPKFVYLDNGKAF
+339 IPKFVYLDNGKAF
-353 RGKYFMGSE
+353 RGKYFLGSSNF
-362 DFCEIGLR
+362 DEIGLK

-413 TGIENKPAR
+413 TSIENKPAR

-430 SEIHTEF
+430 SEIHQEY

-452 KYKNSLPCP
+452 EYKNSLPCP
-461 NDRTKSIKEMLDS
+461 NDRTRSIKEKLDS

-480 NPRELDDLMLAQEV
+480 NPRDLDDLMLAQEI
-494 KTITS
+494 KTIAT
-499 QGIRFLKSDY
+499 QGIRFLKADY

-556 HYTGEIKDVE
+556 HYTGEVKDIE

-588 FLNTE
+588 FLNIE

-598 GCEMDKVEEIYL
+598 EYTLEEKEEEIL
-610 PPKLETKKEKSE
+610 PLSTVPKIEVKKEKPE
-622 KYNPAVKPLFKTSR
+622 KYNPAVKPLFKTSK
-636 ERYEYLMEYGC
+636 ERYEYLMEHGC
-647 ICNND
+647 TCNED
-652 RVWLASYKESKEFKE
+652 RIWLKTYKESKEYKQ
-667 YETNIA
+667 YET
-673 DCRQRAEASACP
+673 DFC
-685 FNAGKQERNKL
+685 

>member
-1 MSRLRRIQA
+1 M
-10 KYPQE
+10 
-15 PKVMNEEKYI
+15 
-25 TIKELA
+25 
-31 ELKGVSTRAIRL
+31 
-43 SRGKYITR
+43 
-51 DIIVKG
+51 
-57 GKSFEILLSSIEPE
+57 
-71 LQGKYYS
+71 
-78 KFVPSC
+78 
-84 TENQLPAPL
+84 
-93 DFYKPDKAKIIALA
+93 
-107 RLDLLNLWKNQR
+107 DLLNLWKNQH

-150 KVSIGRLQRCKW
+150 RVSIGTLQRWKRV
-162 ILGNSNNYE
+162 LGNSNNYE

-180 DYSRTCL
+180 YYSRTCL

-198 PLHPNKFSIEK
+198 LLHPNKFSIGK

-215 YVLKSQGQEYIPAS
+215 YVLKSQGQEYIPAPP
-229 STFRKFANWYKANYF
+229 TFRRFANWYKANYF
-244 DKWTVLSEGEK
+244 DKWTLLREGEK
-255 TLKEKVIPHIKR
+255 ALKEEVIPHIKR

-278 VADGKRLNFQVIN
+278 VADGKRLNFKVIN

-296 PCRATLIVFLDWKS
+296 PCRATLIGFLDWKS

-325 NIASALRNAILNLS
+325 NIASALRNAILNLGK
-339 RIPKFVYLDNGKAF
+339 IPKFVYLDNGKAF
-353 RGKYFMGSE
+353 RGKYFMGSSSF
-362 DFCEIGLR
+362 DEIGLK

-378 TTVFA
+378 STVFA

-397 LEMQESFEKLL
+397 LEMQEGFEKLL

-413 TGIENKPAR
+413 TSIENKPAR

-437 TPTIQQTIQM
+437 IPTIQQTVQM

-452 KYKNSLPCP
+452 EYKNSLPCP
-461 NDRTKSIKEMLDS
+461 NDRTRSIKKILDS
-474 IERQAI
+474 IERQEI
-480 NPRELDDLMLAQEV
+480 NPRELDDLMMAQEI

-499 QGIRFLKSDY
+499 QGIRFLKADY

-517 RQKVIIKYSLFDL
+517 RQKVIIKYSLLDL
-530 SYINVYTT
+530 SYINVHTT

-556 HYTGEIKDVE
+556 HYTGEIKDIE
-566 DYKQK
+566 DCKQK

-588 FLNTE
+588 FLNIE

-598 GCEMDKVEEIYL
+598 KCEIDEAEEIYL
-610 PPKLETKKEKSE
+610 PPKIEVKKEKPE

-636 ERYEYLMEYGC
+636 DRYEYLMKYGC
-647 ICNND
+647 TCNDD
-652 RVWLASYKESKEFKE
+652 RVWLRAYKDSKEYSGLPVE
-667 YETNIA
+667 
-673 DCRQRAEASACP
+673 
-685 FNAGKQERNKL
+685 G

>member
-1 MSRLRRIQA
+1 MD
-10 KYPQE
+10 
-15 PKVMNEEKYI
+15 NEKYI

-31 ELKGVSTRAIRL
+31 ELKGVSARAIRL
-43 SRGKYITR
+43 SLKKYVIREITVR
-51 DIIVKG
+51 G
-57 GKSFEILLSSIEPE
+57 GKSFEILLSSIEPV
-71 LQGKYYS
+71 LQEKYYS
-78 KFVPSC
+78 KIIPTYEVK
-84 TENQLPAPL
+84 QLPAPT
-93 DFYKPDKAKIIALA
+93 DFHKPDKAKVIALA
-107 RLDLLNLWKNQR
+107 RLDLLNLWKKER
-119 KNQQNKTQFDTD
+119 KNQQNKTQFDND
-131 FLCAYNAQ
+131 FLGAYNAQ

-150 KVSIGRLQRCKW
+150 NVSIGTLQRWKRF
-162 ILGNSNNYE
+162 IGNSNNYE

-198 PLHPNKFSIEK
+198 LLHPNKFSIGK

-215 YVLKSQGQEYIPAS
+215 YVLKTQGAEYIPAAP
-229 STFRKFANWYKANYF
+229 TFRRFANWYKANYF
-244 DKWTVLSEGEK
+244 DKWTLLRDGEK
-255 TLKEKVIPHIKR
+255 ALKEDVIPHIKR

-296 PCRATLIVFLDWKS
+296 PCRATLIGFLDWKS

-316 EIMLEENTQ
+316 EIMIEENTQ
-325 NIASALRNAILNLS
+325 NIASALRNAILNLGK
-339 RIPKFVYLDNGKAF
+339 IPKFVYLDNGKAF
-353 RGKYFMGSE
+353 RGKYFLGSSNF
-362 DFCEIGLR
+362 DEIGLK

-413 TGIENKPAR
+413 TSIENKPAR

-430 SEIHTEF
+430 SEIHQEY

-452 KYKNSLPCP
+452 EYKNSLPCP
-461 NDRTKSIKEMLDS
+461 NDRTRSIKEKLDS

-480 NPRELDDLMLAQEV
+480 NPRELDDLMLAQEI
-494 KTITS
+494 KTIAS
-499 QGIRFLKSDY
+499 QGIRFLKADY

-548 ITLTHPLA
+548 ITLTNPLA
-556 HYTGEIKDVE
+556 HYTGEVKDIE

-588 FLNTE
+588 FLNIE

-598 GCEMDKVEEIYL
+598 EYTLEEKEEEIL
-610 PPKLETKKEKSE
+610 PLSTVPKIEVKKEKPE

-636 ERYEYLMEYGC
+636 ERYEYLMEHGC
-647 ICNND
+647 TCNED
-652 RVWLASYKESKEFKE
+652 RIWLKTYKESKEYKQ
-667 YETNIA
+667 YET
-673 DCRQRAEASACP
+673 DFC
-685 FNAGKQERNKL
+685 

>member
-1 MSRLRRIQA
+1 MD
-10 KYPQE
+10 
-15 PKVMNEEKYI
+15 NEKYI

-31 ELKGVSTRAIRL
+31 ELKGVSARAIRL
-43 SRGKYITR
+43 SLKKYVIREITVR
-51 DIIVKG
+51 G
-57 GKSFEILLSSIEPE
+57 GKSFEILLSSIEPV
-71 LQGKYYS
+71 LQEKYYS
-78 KFVPSC
+78 KIIPTYEVK
-84 TENQLPAPL
+84 QLPTPTN
-93 DFYKPDKAKIIALA
+93 FHKPDKAKTIALA
-107 RLDLLNLWKNQR
+107 RIDLLNLWKNQR
-119 KNQQNKTQFDTD
+119 KNQSNKTQFDKN
-131 FLCAYNAQ
+131 FLSAYNAKC
-139 VLYPE
+139 LYPE

-150 KVSIGRLQRCKW
+150 KVSIGTLQRWKR

-198 PLHPNKFSIEK
+198 LLHPNKFSIGK

-215 YVLKSQGQEYIPAS
+215 YVLKTQGAEYIPAAP
-229 STFRKFANWYKANYF
+229 TFRRFANWYKANYF
-244 DKWTVLSEGEK
+244 DKWTLLRDGEK
-255 TLKEKVIPHIKR
+255 ALKEDVIPHIKR

-296 PCRATLIVFLDWKS
+296 PCRATLIGFLDWKS

-316 EIMLEENTQ
+316 EIMIEENTQ
-325 NIASALRNAILNLS
+325 NIASALRNAILNLGK
-339 RIPKFVYLDNGKAF
+339 IPKFVYLDNGKAF
-353 RGKYFMGSE
+353 RGKYFLGSSNF
-362 DFCEIGLR
+362 DEIGLK

-383 NPYNARAKV
+383 NPYNARAKI

-413 TGIENKPAR
+413 TSIENKPAR

-430 SEIHTEF
+430 SEIHQEY

-452 KYKNSLPCP
+452 EYKNSLPCP
-461 NDRTKSIKEMLDS
+461 NDRTRSIKEKLDS

-480 NPRELDDLMLAQEV
+480 NPRELDDLMLAQEI
-494 KTITS
+494 KTIAS
-499 QGIRFLKSDY
+499 QGIRFLKADY

-556 HYTGEIKDVE
+556 HYTGEVKDIE

-588 FLNTE
+588 FLNIE

-598 GCEMDKVEEIYL
+598 EYTLEEKEEEIL
-610 PPKLETKKEKSE
+610 PLSTVPKIEVKKEKPE

-636 ERYEYLMEYGC
+636 ERYEYLMEHGC
-647 ICNND
+647 TCNED
-652 RVWLASYKESKEFKE
+652 RIWLKTYKESKEYKQ
-667 YETNIA
+667 YETDFCYN
-673 DCRQRAEASACP
+673 
-685 FNAGKQERNKL
+685 

>member
-1 MSRLRRIQA
+1 MD
-10 KYPQE
+10 
-15 PKVMNEEKYI
+15 NEKYI

-31 ELKGVSTRAIRL
+31 ELKGVSARAIRL
-43 SRGKYITR
+43 SLKKYVIREITVR
-51 DIIVKG
+51 G
-57 GKSFEILLSSIEPE
+57 GKSFEILLSSIEPV
-71 LQGKYYS
+71 LQEKYYS
-78 KFVPSC
+78 KIIPTYEVK
-84 TENQLPAPL
+84 QLPTPTN
-93 DFYKPDKAKIIALA
+93 FHKPDKAKTIALA
-107 RLDLLNLWKNQR
+107 RIDLLNLWKNQR
-119 KNQQNKTQFDTD
+119 KNQSNKTQFDKN
-131 FLCAYNAQ
+131 FLSAYNAKC
-139 VLYPE
+139 LYPE

-150 KVSIGRLQRCKW
+150 KVSIGTLQRWKR

-198 PLHPNKFSIEK
+198 LLHPNKFSIGK

-215 YVLKSQGQEYIPAS
+215 YVLKTQGAEYIPAAP
-229 STFRKFANWYKANYF
+229 TFRRFANWYKANYF
-244 DKWTVLSEGEK
+244 DKWTLLRDGEK
-255 TLKEKVIPHIKR
+255 ALKEDVIPHIKR

-296 PCRATLIVFLDWKS
+296 PCRATLIGFLDWKS

-316 EIMLEENTQ
+316 EIMIEENTQ
-325 NIASALRNAILNLS
+325 NIASALRNAILNLGK
-339 RIPKFVYLDNGKAF
+339 IPKFVYLDNGKAF
-353 RGKYFMGSE
+353 RGKYFLGSSNF
-362 DFCEIGLR
+362 DEIGLK

-413 TGIENKPAR
+413 TSIENKPAR

-430 SEIHTEF
+430 SEIHQEY

-452 KYKNSLPCP
+452 EYKNSLPCP
-461 NDRTKSIKEMLDS
+461 NDRTRSIKEKLDS

-480 NPRELDDLMLAQEV
+480 NPRELDDLMLAQEI
-494 KTITS
+494 KTIAS
-499 QGIRFLKSDY
+499 QGIRFLKADY

-556 HYTGEIKDVE
+556 HYTGEVKDIE

-588 FLNTE
+588 FLNIE

-598 GCEMDKVEEIYL
+598 EYTLEEKEEEIL
-610 PPKLETKKEKSE
+610 PLSTVPKIEVKKEKPE

-636 ERYEYLMEYGC
+636 ERYEYLMEHGC
-647 ICNND
+647 TCNED
-652 RVWLASYKESKEFKE
+652 RIWLKTYKESKEYKQ
-667 YETNIA
+667 YETDFCYN
-673 DCRQRAEASACP
+673 
-685 FNAGKQERNKL
+685 

>member
-1 MSRLRRIQA
+1 MD
-10 KYPQE
+10 
-15 PKVMNEEKYI
+15 NEKYI

-31 ELKGVSTRAIRL
+31 ELKGVSARAIRL
-43 SRGKYITR
+43 SLKKYVIREITVR
-51 DIIVKG
+51 G
-57 GKSFEILLSSIEPE
+57 GKSFEILLSSIEPV
-71 LQGKYYS
+71 LQEKYYS
-78 KFVPSC
+78 KIIPTYEVK
-84 TENQLPAPL
+84 QLPTPTN
-93 DFYKPDKAKIIALA
+93 FHKPDKAKTIALA
-107 RLDLLNLWKNQR
+107 RIDLLNLWENQR
-119 KNQQNKTQFDTD
+119 KNQSNKTQFDKN
-131 FLCAYNAQ
+131 FLSAYNAKC
-139 VLYPE
+139 LYPE

-150 KVSIGRLQRCKW
+150 KVSIGTLQRWKR

-187 TEYEKQIFLKL
+187 TEHEKQIFLKL
-198 PLHPNKFSIEK
+198 LLHPNKFSIGK

-215 YVLKSQGQEYIPAS
+215 YVLKTQGTEYIPS
-229 STFRKFANWYKANYF
+229 PPTFRKFANWYKANYF
-244 DKWTVLSEGEK
+244 DKWTLLRDGEK
-255 TLKEKVIPHIKR
+255 ALKEEVIPHIKR
-267 DISKIEVGEVL
+267 NISKIDVGEVL

-296 PCRATLIVFLDWKS
+296 PCRATLIGFLDWKS

-316 EIMLEENTQ
+316 EIMIEENTQ
-325 NIASALRNAILNLS
+325 NIASALRNAILNLGK
-339 RIPKFVYLDNGKAF
+339 IPKFVYLDNGRAF
-353 RGKYFMGSE
+353 RSKYFVGSA
-362 DFCEIGLR
+362 DFSEIGLK

-397 LEMQESFEKLL
+397 LEMQESFEKLF

-413 TGIENKPAR
+413 TSIESKPAR

-437 TPTIQQTIQM
+437 THTIQQTIQM
-447 INSWL
+447 INNWL
-452 KYKNSLPCP
+452 EYKNSLPCP

-480 NPRELDDLMLAQEV
+480 NQRELDDLMLAQEV

-530 SYINVYTT
+530 SYINVYTI
-538 SGKFLCRADR
+538 SGKFLCLAER

-556 HYTGEIKDVE
+556 HYTGEINDIE

-578 KNKTIKACKE
+578 KNKTIKACKK
-588 FLNTE
+588 FLNIE

-598 GCEMDKVEEIYL
+598 ECTLEEKEEELL
-610 PPKLETKKEKSE
+610 PPPIVPKIEIKKEKQE

-647 ICNND
+647 TCNDD
-652 RVWLASYKESKEFKE
+652 RIWLTAYKESKEFKE
-667 YETNIA
+667 YETDI
-673 DCRQRAEASACP
+673 C
-685 FNAGKQERNKL
+685 

>member
-1 MSRLRRIQA
+1 MD
-10 KYPQE
+10 
-15 PKVMNEEKYI
+15 NEKYI

-43 SRGKYITR
+43 SKGKYITR
-51 DIIVKG
+51 EITVKG

-71 LQGKYYS
+71 LQEKYYS
-78 KFVPSC
+78 KLVLIPPIK
-84 TENQLPAPL
+84 QLPIIA
-93 DFYKPDKAKIIALA
+93 DFHKQNKAKIIALA
-107 RLDLLNLWKNQR
+107 RFDLVNLWKEQRKQQAR
-119 KNQQNKTQFDTD
+119 KNQFDAD
-131 FLCAYNAQ
+131 FLNVYNANT
-139 VLYPE
+139 LYPE
-144 IYAKLG
+144 IYAKIG
-150 KVSIGRLQRCKW
+150 KVSIGTMQRWKR
-162 ILGNSNNYE
+162 ILGNSKNYE
-171 LLIPNYHYE
+171 LLIPRYHYE
-180 DYSRTCL
+180 NYSRTKL
-187 TEYEKQIFLKL
+187 DEYEKQIFLKFL
-198 PLHPNKFSIEK
+198 LHPNKFSIGK
-209 AISLTQ
+209 AILLTQ
-215 YVLKSQGQEYIPAS
+215 YVLKTHNREYIPAAP
-229 STFRKFANWYKANYF
+229 TFRRFANWYKANYF
-244 DKWTVLSEGEK
+244 DRWTLLRDGEK
-255 TLKEKVIPHIKR
+255 ALKEQVIPHIKR

-296 PCRATLIVFLDWKS
+296 PCRATLIGFLDWKS

-325 NIASALRNAILNLS
+325 NIASALRNAILNLGK
-339 RIPKFVYLDNGKAF
+339 IPKFVYLDNGRAF
-353 RGKYFMGSE
+353 RGKYFLGSAN
-362 DFCEIGLR
+362 FNEIGLK

-378 TTVFA
+378 TTIFA
-383 NPYNARAKV
+383 NPYNARTKV

-413 TGIENKPAR
+413 TSIENKPAR
-422 LRRNEKFH
+422 LKRNEKFH
-430 SEIHTEF
+430 CAIHTEF
-437 TPTIQQTIQM
+437 IPTIQQTIQM

-452 KYKNSLPCP
+452 LYKNSLPCP
-461 NDRTKSIKEMLDS
+461 NDKSKTIQEMLDS
-474 IERQAI
+474 IERQQI

-530 SYINVYTT
+530 SYINVYTIT
-538 SGKFLCRADR
+538 GKFLCKADR

-556 HYTGEIKDVE
+556 HYTSDIKDIE

-588 FLNTE
+588 FLNIE

-598 GCEMDKVEEIYL
+598 ECEMDKIEDTLL
-610 PPKLETKKEKSE
+610 PSQIVPKIKIQKEKPE

-636 ERYEYLMEYGC
+636 ERYEYLMEHGC
-647 ICNND
+647 TCNDD
-652 RVWLASYKESKEFKE
+652 RIWLTAYKESKEFEE
-667 YETNIA
+667 YETSFRK
-673 DCRQRAEASACP
+673 D
-685 FNAGKQERNKL
+685 

>member
-1 MSRLRRIQA
+1 MA
-10 KYPQE
+10 
-15 PKVMNEEKYI
+15 NEKYI

-43 SRGKYITR
+43 SKGKYQTR
-51 DIIVKG
+51 DVVVKG
-57 GKSFEILLSSIEPE
+57 GRSFEILLSSIEPE
-71 LQGKYYS
+71 LQENYYS

-84 TENQLPAPL
+84 TEKQLPALL
-93 DFYKPDKAKIIALA
+93 DFHKPDKAKTIALA

-131 FLCAYNAQ
+131 FLSAYNAQ
-139 VLYPE
+139 ILYPE

-150 KVSIGRLQRCKW
+150 KVSIGTLQRWKRV
-162 ILGNSNNYE
+162 LGTSNNYE

-187 TEYEKQIFLKL
+187 TDFEKQIFLKL
-198 PLHPNKFSIEK
+198 LLHPNRFSIGK
-209 AISLTQ
+209 TISLTQ
-215 YVLKSQGQEYIPAS
+215 YVFKSQGQEYIPAPP
-229 STFRKFANWYKANYF
+229 TFRRFANWYKANYF
-244 DKWTVLSEGEK
+244 DKWTLLREGEK
-255 TLKEKVIPHIKR
+255 ALKEEVIPHIKR
-267 DISKIEVGEVL
+267 DLSKIEVGEVL

-296 PCRATLIVFLDWKS
+296 PCRATLIGFLDWKS

-325 NIASALRNAILNLS
+325 NIASALRNAILNLG

-353 RGKYFMGSE
+353 RGKYFLGSSNF
-362 DFCEIGLR
+362 DEIGLK

-430 SEIHTEF
+430 SEIHAEF
-437 TPTIQQTIQM
+437 IPTIQQTMQM

-452 KYKNSLPCP
+452 EYKNSLPCP
-461 NDRTKSIKEMLDS
+461 NDKTRSIKEMVDS
-474 IERQAI
+474 IERQEI
-480 NPRELDDLMLAQEV
+480 NPRVLDDLMMAQEI

-499 QGIRFLKSDY
+499 QGIRFLKTDY

-517 RQKVIIKYSLFDL
+517 RQKVVIKYSLFDL

-556 HYTGEIKDVE
+556 HYTGEINDIE
-566 DYKQK
+566 DYRQK
-571 IQKQKQL
+571 IQKQKQF
-578 KNKTIKACKE
+578 KNRTIKACKE
-588 FLNTE
+588 FLNIE

-598 GCEMDKVEEIYL
+598 ECQIEEKEEEDFL
-610 PPKLETKKEKSE
+610 LQPLAPKIEIKKEKSE

-636 ERYEYLMEYGC
+636 DRYEYLMKYGC
-647 ICNND
+647 TCNDD
-652 RVWLASYKESKEFKE
+652 RVWLMAYKDSKEYKQ
-667 YETNIA
+667 YETNICK
-673 DCRQRAEASACP
+673 D
-685 FNAGKQERNKL
+685 

>member
-1 MSRLRRIQA
+1 
-10 KYPQE
+10 
-15 PKVMNEEKYI
+15 MNNEKYI

-43 SRGKYITR
+43 SLQKYVIREIT
-51 DIIVKG
+51 VKG
-57 GKSFEILLSSIEPE
+57 GKSFEVLLSSIEPE
-71 LQGKYYS
+71 LQERYYS
-78 KFVPSC
+78 KIVP
-84 TENQLPAPL
+84 TYEVKQLPAPS
-93 DFYKPDKAKIIALA
+93 DFHKPDKAKIIALS
-107 RLDLLNLWKNQR
+107 RLDLLNLWKNER
-119 KNQQNKTQFDTD
+119 KYQQNKTQFDND
-131 FLCAYNAQ
+131 FLGAYNAQ

-150 KVSIGRLQRCKW
+150 NVSIGTLQRWKR

-187 TEYEKQIFLKL
+187 TNYEKQIFLKL
-198 PLHPNKFSIEK
+198 LLHPNKFSIGK

-215 YVLKSQGQEYIPAS
+215 YVLKTQGAEYIPAPP
-229 STFRKFANWYKANYF
+229 TFRRFANWYKANYF
-244 DKWTVLSEGEK
+244 DKWTLLRDGEK
-255 TLKEKVIPHIKR
+255 ALKEEVILHIKR

-296 PCRATLIVFLDWKS
+296 PCRATLIGFLDWKS

-316 EIMLEENTQ
+316 EIMLEENPQ
-325 NIASALRNAILNLS
+325 NIASALRNAILNLG

-353 RGKYFMGSE
+353 RGEYFMGSA
-362 DFCEIGLR
+362 DFCEIGLK

-378 TTVFA
+378 STVFA
-383 NPYNARAKV
+383 NPYNARTKV

-413 TGIENKPAR
+413 TSIENKPAR

-430 SEIHTEF
+430 SEIQREF
-437 TPTIQQTIQM
+437 VPTILQTIQM

-461 NDRTKSIKEMLDS
+461 NDRTKNIKEMLDS

-530 SYINVYTT
+530 SYINVYTI

-556 HYTGEIKDVE
+556 HYTGEVKDIE

-588 FLNTE
+588 FLNIE

-598 GCEMDKVEEIYL
+598 ECKIEEKEETL
-610 PPKLETKKEKSE
+610 PLPIIPKIEIKKEKPK

-636 ERYEYLMEYGC
+636 ERYEYLMEHGC
-647 ICNND
+647 TCNDD
-652 RVWLASYKESKEFKE
+652 RTWLTAYKKSKEYKL
-667 YETNIA
+667 YET
-673 DCRQRAEASACP
+673 DFC
-685 FNAGKQERNKL
+685 

>member
-1 MSRLRRIQA
+1 MD
-10 KYPQE
+10 
-15 PKVMNEEKYI
+15 NEKYI

-43 SRGKYITR
+43 SKGKYITR
-51 DIIVKG
+51 EITVKG

-71 LQGKYYS
+71 LQEKYYS
-78 KFVPSC
+78 KLVLIPPIK
-84 TENQLPAPL
+84 QLPIIA
-93 DFYKPDKAKIIALA
+93 DFHKQNKAKIIALA
-107 RLDLLNLWKNQR
+107 RFDLVNLWKEQRKQQAR
-119 KNQQNKTQFDTD
+119 KNQFDAD
-131 FLCAYNAQ
+131 FLNVYNANT
-139 VLYPE
+139 LYPE
-144 IYAKLG
+144 IYAKIG
-150 KVSIGRLQRCKW
+150 KVSIGTLQRWKRV
-162 ILGNSNNYE
+162 LGNSKNYE
-171 LLIPNYHYE
+171 LLIPGYHYE
-180 DYSRTCL
+180 NYSRTKL
-187 TEYEKQIFLKL
+187 DEYEKQIFLKFL
-198 PLHPNKFSIEK
+198 LHPNKFSIGK

-215 YVLKSQGQEYIPAS
+215 YVLKTHNRGYIPAAP
-229 STFRKFANWYKANYF
+229 TFRRFANWYKSNYF
-244 DKWTVLSEGEK
+244 DRWTLLREGEK
-255 TLKEKVIPHIKR
+255 ALKEQVIPHIKR

-278 VADGKRLNFQVIN
+278 VADGKRLNFQVVN

-296 PCRATLIVFLDWKS
+296 PCRATLIGFLDWKS

-325 NIASALRNAILNLS
+325 NIASALRNAILNLGK
-339 RIPKFVYLDNGKAF
+339 IPKFVYLDNGRAF
-353 RGKYFMGSE
+353 RGKYFLGSAN
-362 DFCEIGLR
+362 FNEIGLK

-413 TGIENKPAR
+413 TNIENKPAR

-430 SEIHTEF
+430 CAIHKEF
-437 TPTIQQTIQM
+437 IPTIQQTIQM

-452 KYKNSLPCP
+452 LYKNSLPCP
-461 NDRTKSIKEMLDS
+461 NDKSKTIQEMLDS
-474 IERQAI
+474 IERQQI

-530 SYINVYTT
+530 SYINVYTIT
-538 SGKFLCRADR
+538 GKFLCKADR

-556 HYTGEIKDVE
+556 HYTGDIKDIE

-588 FLNTE
+588 FLNIE

-598 GCEMDKVEEIYL
+598 ECEMDKIEDTIL
-610 PPKLETKKEKSE
+610 PSQIVPKIKIQKEKPE

-636 ERYEYLMEYGC
+636 ERYEYLMEHGC
-647 ICNND
+647 TCNDD
-652 RVWLASYKESKEFKE
+652 RIWLTAYKESKEFEE
-667 YETNIA
+667 YETSFCK
-673 DCRQRAEASACP
+673 D
-685 FNAGKQERNKL
+685 

>member
-1 MSRLRRIQA
+1 M
-10 KYPQE
+10 
-15 PKVMNEEKYI
+15 
-25 TIKELA
+25 
-31 ELKGVSTRAIRL
+31 
-43 SRGKYITR
+43 R
-51 DIIVKG
+51 DG
-57 GKSFEILLSSIEPE
+57 
-71 LQGKYYS
+71 
-78 KFVPSC
+78 
-84 TENQLPAPL
+84 
-93 DFYKPDKAKIIALA
+93 
-107 RLDLLNLWKNQR
+107 
-119 KNQQNKTQFDTD
+119 
-131 FLCAYNAQ
+131 
-139 VLYPE
+139 
-144 IYAKLG
+144 
-150 KVSIGRLQRCKW
+150 
-162 ILGNSNNYE
+162 
-171 LLIPNYHYE
+171 
-180 DYSRTCL
+180 
-187 TEYEKQIFLKL
+187 
-198 PLHPNKFSIEK
+198 EK
-209 AISLTQ
+209 A
-215 YVLKSQGQEYIPAS
+215 
-229 STFRKFANWYKANYF
+229 
-244 DKWTVLSEGEK
+244 
-255 TLKEKVIPHIKR
+255 LKEQVIPHIKR

-296 PCRATLIVFLDWKS
+296 PCRATLIGFLDWKS

-353 RGKYFMGSE
+353 RGKYFLGSPN
-362 DFCEIGLR
+362 FNEIGLK

-413 TGIENKPAR
+413 TSIENKPAR

-430 SEIHTEF
+430 KEVYQNF
-437 TPTIQQTIQM
+437 VPTIQQTIQM

-452 KYKNSLPCP
+452 EYKNSQLCP
-461 NDRTKSIKEMLDS
+461 NNKTKTIQQMLDC
-474 IERQAI
+474 IDKQGI
-480 NPRELDDLMLAQEV
+480 NQRELDDLMLAQEV

-530 SYINVYTT
+530 SYINVYTM
-538 SGKFLCRADR
+538 SGKFLCKADR

-571 IQKQKQL
+571 IQKQNKL

-588 FLNTE
+588 FLNVE

-598 GCEMDKVEEIYL
+598 ECEFEKEEDINL
-610 PPKLETKKEKSE
+610 PLPNITEIKIKKEKRQ
-622 KYNPAVKPLFKTSR
+622 KYNPAIKPLFKTSR
-636 ERYEYLMEYGC
+636 ERYEYLMKYGC
-647 ICNND
+647 TCNDD
-652 RVWLASYKESKEFKE
+652 RTWLAAYKVSKEFKD
-667 YETNIA
+667 YETQICIN
-673 DCRQRAEASACP
+673 
-685 FNAGKQERNKL
+685 